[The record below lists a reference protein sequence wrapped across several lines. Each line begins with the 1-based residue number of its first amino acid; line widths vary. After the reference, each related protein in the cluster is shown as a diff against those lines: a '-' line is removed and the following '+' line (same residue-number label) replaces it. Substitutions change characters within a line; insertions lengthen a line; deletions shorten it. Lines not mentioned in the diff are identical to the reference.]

1 MSLSNVMMIRAKV
14 KPDKVADVE
23 AGARTIFGAL
33 EQGPPAGIRYAATKC
48 ADGVNFL
55 ILLGVEDAADNPLFA
70 LPAYREFIGNLKDWL
85 EEPASQEPL
94 SVIGSYN
101 LF

>member
-1 MSLSNVMMIRAKV
+1 MSLSNVMLFRARV
-14 KPDKVADVE
+14 KPDKVAAVE
-23 AGARTIFGAL
+23 AGARTIFSAL
-33 EQGPPAGIRYAATKC
+33 EAGPPIGIRYAATKC

-55 ILLGVEDAADNPLFA
+55 ILLGVEDGSDNPLFA
-70 LPAYREFIGNLKDWL
+70 LPAYREFIGNLRDWL

-94 SVIGSYN
+94 SVVGSYN